1 MYPIYMNIILNFIAF
16 MLLSAKFS
24 YCVYTMTDS
33 KESMYFLNVPLLYY
47 IRWEEMLWFFILLM
61 LLTNQV
67 QYNP

>member
-16 MLLSAKFS
+16 MLLSAKLS

-33 KESMYFLNVPLLYY
+33 KKSMYFLNVPLLYY